1 MNSGAEKERKRMEED
16 NLILD
21 LFQKTKKNKK
31 KNRWVA
37 RETQTSRY
45 ALQWFHQVSITGP
58 IPELMKHQ
66 VDAAR
71 KHTTEH
77 GKGAPIV
84 FVRITRSKLH

>member
-21 LFQKTKKNKK
+21 LFKKKTKKN
-31 KNRWVA
+31 RWAA

-45 ALQWFHQVSITGP
+45 AQQWFHQVSITGP